1 MKSQAPGVPRLT
13 DQKSMEGITMADKT
27 LIYVGAEASGIYRK
41 EAGDTHWENLTRGMA
56 PSAQVRTIAIHPEN
70 QDVIFAGTQRGVY
83 RSKDRGD
90 NWERMNMTEGRVVW
104 SLKFHPNNPQ
114 VMFLGTEGSEV
125 FKSEDG
131 GDNWSY
137 MATISN
143 PDSVQMAFATRIL
156 GLAIESS
163 SPDHMYAALEV
174 GGAARSSDGGK
185 SWQIVNGNF
194 HDDVDLMDLHGVA
207 VGSADSTAVFISN
220 RVGVWR
226 TRDRGDNWENLG
238 FERFSD
244 IKYSRG
250 IQAAPNDPNTLYA
263 CVGMN
268 FGSEEGGVLRTTDLG
283 ETWQRF
289 DKGVSPKS
297 TTFGVA
303 INAKAPEQVYF
314 CSRRGQVFGTQDGG
328 DSWQEHAVPEG
339 VTNVISMAGA
349 SA

>member
-1 MKSQAPGVPRLT
+1 
-13 DQKSMEGITMADKT
+13 MADKT

-41 EAGDTHWENLTRGMA
+41 EAGDAHWENLTRGMA

-143 PDSVQMAFATRIL
+143 PDSVQMAFATRLL

-339 VTNVISMAGA
+339 VTNVISMACA

>member
-1 MKSQAPGVPRLT
+1 
-13 DQKSMEGITMADKT
+13 MADKT
-27 LIYVGAEASGIYRK
+27 LVYVGAEVSGLYRK
-41 EAGDTHWENLTRGMA
+41 EAGDAHWENLTRGMA

-104 SLKFHPNNPQ
+104 SLKFQPNNPQ

-131 GDNWSY
+131 GENWNY

-185 SWQIVNGNF
+185 SWQIVNRNF
-194 HDDVDLMDLHGVA
+194 DGDVDLMDLHGVA
-207 VGSADSTAVFISN
+207 VGSADSSAVFISN

-303 INAKAPEQVYF
+303 INTKAPEQVYF

-339 VTNVISMAGA
+339 VTNVISMACA